1 MRNRWCVRGVGVGRG
16 VERERR
22 GRGSKARRVCMQV

>member
-1 MRNRWCVRGVGVGRG
+1 MTKFRNIGVIDTSVWGVAGVGVGRG

-22 GRGSKARRVCMQV
+22 I